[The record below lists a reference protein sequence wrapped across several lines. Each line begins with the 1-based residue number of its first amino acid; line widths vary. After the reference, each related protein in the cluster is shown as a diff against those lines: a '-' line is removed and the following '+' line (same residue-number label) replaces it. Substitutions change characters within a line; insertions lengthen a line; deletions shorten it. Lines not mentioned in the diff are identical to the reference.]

1 MVKLKKIDAFFKRK
15 TLDKENGCS
24 FQYFGKDLPP
34 LKVIKVMKPMIK
46 KMTIINHI
54 IGWLRRRLLSWSLDW
69 GNWDELFKIIMC
81 LFLCQ
86 VSLGLVLRGVLW
98 TLIREWVWENTRK
111 RLFIP
116 FLLILN
122 VFVSIIQ
129 DEREP
134 FFVIRLCWFVS
145 YK

>member
-1 MVKLKKIDAFFKRK
+1 MSLARGLHPHLSLALIQSAPLPVTGVRYLCPLPFRLHIQEQYNTMVKLKKIDAFFKRK

-98 TLIREWVWENTRK
+98 TLIRE
-111 RLFIP
+111 
-116 FLLILN
+116 
-122 VFVSIIQ
+122 
-129 DEREP
+129 
-134 FFVIRLCWFVS
+134 
-145 YK
+145 

>member
-15 TLDKENGCS
+15 TSDKENGRS
-24 FQYFGKDLPP
+24 FQYFGKDPPP

-54 IGWLRRRLLSWSLDW
+54 MGWLRRRLLSWSLNW

-98 TLIREWVWENTRK
+98 TLIGE
-111 RLFIP
+111 
-116 FLLILN
+116 
-122 VFVSIIQ
+122 
-129 DEREP
+129 
-134 FFVIRLCWFVS
+134 
-145 YK
+145 